1 MSDTCGERMQICKVL
16 MVQAGAWVIFKL
28 KCIPEKATV
37 VSEGAVR
44 KDLNEE
50 KKKTTQ
56 FYCIGLLFSF
66 TQHFRHLDFCFK
78 KTSAS

>member
-50 KKKTTQ
+50 KKKNTILLHRTFIQ
-56 FYCIGLLFSF
+56 FHTAF
-66 TQHFRHLDFCFK
+66 
-78 KTSAS
+78 